1 MIDKSQLQKVLK
13 IEGPFAVGFDN
24 KKKMFV
30 VYNIDEEKFLKWED

>member
-1 MIDKSQLQKVLK
+1 MIDKSQSQKVLV
-13 IEGPFAVGFDN
+13 IDGPFAVGFDE